1 MTAVAGAPKATRAP
15 LYDAAKIRAQFPIIA
30 SPPGGRPLHYL
41 DSAATSQKPQAV
53 LDAMDAYYR
62 EANANIH
69 RGAYGLAAESTAR
82 YEGARAKVAAFIGA
96 RSDREV
102 VFTRGTT
109 SAINL
114 VAQAWGGA
122 HLHAGDEIVV
132 TAMEHHANLVPWQM
146 VAQRTGAVIRGVGI
160 TEAGELDLDELRSV
174 LSPKTKVLAITSLS
188 NVLGTILPLGEI
200 IPMAKAVGAHVLV
213 DAAQSAAHMLTD
225 VQSLGADWLVF
236 SGHKLG
242 GPTGIGVLWGRAEVL
257 EATPPFEGGGG
268 MIELVELTRSTYAP
282 APARFEA
289 GTPPIAEAV
298 GLGAAIDWVQGVGI
312 EAIAAHEAQM
322 LREIEEA
329 LDAIPGVTRHGHAEH
344 RASVCSFSVAD
355 AHPHDI
361 ATILDEHGVA
371 IRAGHHCA
379 QPLMRH
385 LKVPATARA
394 SVSPYTDASDVAA
407 LGAAIVRVRQ
417 IFG

>member
-1 MTAVAGAPKATRAP
+1 MTAVAPVSASAEP
-15 LYDAAKIRAQFPIIA
+15 YDLAAVRAQFPIIA
-30 SPPGGRPLHYL
+30 APPGGRALHYL
-41 DSAATSQKPQAV
+41 DSAATAQKPAHM
-53 LDAMDAYYR
+53 LAAMEAFYR

-82 YEGARAKVAAFIGA
+82 YEAARATVAAFIGA
-96 RSDREV
+96 ATAREV

-122 HLHAGDEIVV
+122 TLRPGDEIVV
-132 TAMEHHANLVPWQM
+132 TTMEHHANLVPWQL
-146 VAQRTGAVIRGVGI
+146 VAERTGAVIRGVDI
-160 TEAGELDLDELRSV
+160 TDAGELDLDALRAV
-174 LSPKTKVLAITSLS
+174 LSPRTKVLAITALS
-188 NVLGTILPLGEI
+188 NVLGTIVPLAEI
-200 IPMAKAVGAHVLV
+200 VPMAKAVGARVLV
-213 DAAQSAAHMLTD
+213 DAAQSVAHLRTD
-225 VQSLGADWLVF
+225 VQALGADWLVF

-242 GPTGIGVLWGRAEVL
+242 GPTGIGVLWGRAEML
-257 EATPPFEGGGG
+257 DAMPPFEGGGG

-298 GLGAAIDWVQGVGI
+298 GLGAALDWINGI
-312 EAIAAHEAQM
+312 GLEAMAAHEARM
-322 LREIEEA
+322 LRAIETA
-329 LDAIPGVTRHGHAEH
+329 LDEIDGVTRHGHAAA

-379 QPLMRH
+379 QPLMRR
-385 LKVPATARA
+385 LRVPATARA
-394 SVSPYTDASDVAA
+394 SVSPYTDASDVEALAA
-407 LGAAIVRVRQ
+407 GIRRVRS

>member
-1 MTAVAGAPKATRAP
+1 MTATLPAPSARAP
-15 LYDAAKIRAQFPIIA
+15 YDVASIRAQFPIVGA
-30 SPPGGRPLHYL
+30 RPGGRDLHYL

-53 LDAMDAYYR
+53 LDAMAAFYT

-69 RGAYGLAAESTAR
+69 RGAYGLAAEATAR
-82 YEGARAKVAAFIGA
+82 YEGARATVARFIGA
-96 RSDREV
+96 ATPTEV

-122 HLHAGDEIVV
+122 HLQAGDEIVV
-132 TAMEHHANLVPWQM
+132 SVMEHHANLVPWQL

-160 TEAGELDLDELRSV
+160 TDAGELDLDELRRV
-174 LSPKTKVLAITSLS
+174 LSPRTKVLAITALS
-188 NVLGTILPLGEI
+188 NVLGTIVPLGEV
-200 IPMAKAVGAHVLV
+200 IPMARAVGARVLV
-213 DAAQSAAHMLTD
+213 DAAQSAAHLHTA
-225 VQSLGADWLVF
+225 VQALGADWLVF

-242 GPTGIGVLWGRAEVL
+242 GPTGIGVLWGRAELL

-282 APARFEA
+282 PPARFEA

-298 GLGAAIDWVQGVGI
+298 GLGAAIGWMERVGLD
-312 EAIAAHEAQM
+312 AIAAHEARM
-322 LREIEEA
+322 LAEVEAA
-329 LDAIPGVTRHGHAEH
+329 LDAIPGVTRHGRAAH

-355 AHPHDI
+355 AHPHDV

-379 QPLMRH
+379 QPLMRR
-385 LKVPATARA
+385 LGVPATARA
-394 SVSPYTDASDVAA
+394 SVSPYTDASDVQA
-407 LGAAIVRVRQ
+407 LADGVRRVRQ